1 MNSKREKIGYTIQ
14 PEEKL
19 SLDQWMKEFKV
30 GRLHVDKQ
38 AMHNANEMMKQYN
51 SQDGFCAKL
60 FSTVL
65 DKLCVN

>member
-30 GRLHVDKQ
+30 GYKAPKHDNR
-38 AMHNANEMMKQYN
+38 AMDMMKQWGMPEVGPN
-51 SQDGFCAKL
+51 FATTIAKL
-60 FSTVL
+60 
-65 DKLCVN
+65 KLPS